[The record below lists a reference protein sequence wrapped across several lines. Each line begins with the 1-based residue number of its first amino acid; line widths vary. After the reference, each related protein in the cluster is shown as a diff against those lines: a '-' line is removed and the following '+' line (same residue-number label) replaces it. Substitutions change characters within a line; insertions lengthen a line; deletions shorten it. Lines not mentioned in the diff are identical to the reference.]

1 MNLLSYLKFCELIKD
16 NPSSQES
23 NRALGLESRH
33 LKSKPIEQLLLWT
46 KSHEGS
52 LKQPLM
58 AQSYQSYLHS
68 VTSILVVLASFLGLF
83 TGIGLLSYSGD
94 APVNVIYFIVMA
106 GFIPLLTMLLT
117 LFSIFRVGG
126 KSELLIRLS
135 PAFWMEK
142 ILTFIPNI
150 FKHKLV
156 DMQLN
161 PLVMNALIIQR
172 SQLIGLFFSLGLFV
186 GLLMV
191 VVSQDIAFSWSTTLH
206 ISPHGFHD
214 FLTTLALPWQGLF
227 PTAVPTLEL
236 IEQSH
241 YFRLG
246 ERLTPQMINH
256 ASILGEWW
264 KFLAMVTL
272 FYAIFLRLGMLV
284 FTSFELNRAIERAY
298 LGSLD
303 AQKLLRQMNQPM
315 IKTDAPTS
323 EPVFVQGEH
332 LYPQTIGT
340 FAPSYL
346 MVQGWSFTQKELIVI
361 CDSLGITSDGYYEVG
376 GANTIA
382 HDDEVIAQSPLEVV
396 LFVKS
401 WEPPT
406 MDFVDYL
413 DDLTQKVERV
423 IVAPVGTVA
432 YKYQNKAEAFDIW
445 ARKLLD
451 ENHPKVWLKK

>member
-1 MNLLSYLKFCELIKD
+1 MNLLSYLNFCELLKE

-33 LKSKPIEQLLLWT
+33 LKTNPIEQLLLWT
-46 KSHEGS
+46 KSHEAN
-52 LKQPLM
+52 LKKPLITK
-58 AQSYQSYLHS
+58 SYNDYIYS
-68 VTSILVVLASFLGLF
+68 VTSILLVVASVLGLF
-83 TGIGLLSYSGD
+83 TGVGLLSYSGD
-94 APVNVIYFIVMA
+94 APVNVIYFIFMA
-106 GFIPLLTMLLT
+106 GFIPLVTMLLT

-126 KSELLIRLS
+126 KSELLIHLS

-142 ILTFIPNI
+142 ILSMFPNLWR
-150 FKHKLV
+150 HKLA
-156 DMQLN
+156 DIQLN
-161 PLVMNALIIQR
+161 PLVLNALIMQR

-191 VVSQDIAFSWSTTLH
+191 VVSKDIAFSWSTTLH
-206 ISPHGFHD
+206 ITPHSFHH
-214 FLTTLALPWQGLF
+214 FLTTLALPWQLF
-227 PTAVPTLEL
+227 FPSAVPSLEL

-246 ERLTPQMINH
+246 ETLTPQMISH

-264 KFLAMVTL
+264 KYLAMVTL
-272 FYAIFLRLGMLV
+272 FYAIILRVGMLV
-284 FTSFELNRAIERAY
+284 FTSFELNRAIKKAY
-298 LGSLD
+298 LSSLD
-303 AQKLLRQMNQPM
+303 AEKILRQMNQPM

-323 EPVFVQGEH
+323 EPIFVQGEH
-332 LYPQTIGT
+332 LYPQTIAT
-340 FAPSYL
+340 FSSSYE

-361 CDSLGITSDGYYEVG
+361 CDSLAITTGGYYEVG

-382 HDDEVIAQSPLEVV
+382 QDDAVIAQSPLEVV

-423 IVAPVGTVA
+423 IVAPVGTA
-432 YKYQNKAEAFDIW
+432 EQKYHNKAEAFDIW

-451 ENHPKVWLKK
+451 EKHPKVWLKK